1 MAEEPHLKGDEHAW
15 VGMKKIAP
23 DAKEF
28 EANGRRYR
36 VVSSLTVSRYED
48 FELFQ
53 LEVGI
58 GRSFEAIQQSINHA
72 YRLCNRVVKGEEVFA
87 ELAILLRDM
96 SIGASLAGTHTPHA
110 VLKMCALFLVRD
122 EEDLSRCPN
131 ELIEDKI
138 NDWREAGSTV
148 ESHILTEPELWW
160 FAPGPWKRGEELR
173 PVTVEALAGTVGIV
187 EGLLSAR
194 VTTP

>member
-122 EEDLSRCPN
+122 DEDLSRCPN

-138 NDWREAGSTV
+138 NDWREAGIDMGYFFTFALLTIPGFLQAYRSASRATSSAKVV
-148 ESHILTEPELWW
+148 ESEQGAQSTSSS
-160 FAPGPWKRGEELR
+160 
-173 PVTVEALAGTVGIV
+173 ALN
-187 EGLLSAR
+187 E
-194 VTTP
+194 

>member
-1 MAEEPHLKGDEHAW
+1 MAEEPHLNGDEHAW
-15 VGMKKIAP
+15 VGIKKIAP

-28 EANGRRYR
+28 TANGHRYR

-87 ELAILLRDM
+87 ELAIVLRDM
-96 SIGASLAGTHTPHA
+96 SIGAALAGTKTPHA

-122 EEDLSRCPN
+122 DEDLSRCPN

-138 NDWREAGSTV
+138 NDWREEGIDMGYFFTFALLTIPGFLQAYKSASRATSSGMAEGS
-148 ESHILTEPELWW
+148 EQG
-160 FAPGPWKRGEELR
+160 APS
-173 PVTVEALAGTVGIV
+173 TSS
-187 EGLLSAR
+187 SASSE
-194 VTTP
+194 

>member
-15 VGMKKIAP
+15 VGLKKIAP

-28 EANGRRYR
+28 TANGNRYR

-53 LEVGI
+53 LEVAI
-58 GRSFEAIQQSINHA
+58 GRSFESIQQSINHA

-87 ELAILLRDM
+87 ELAIVLRDM
-96 SIGASLAGTHTPHA
+96 SIGAALAGTKTPHA

-122 EEDLSRCPN
+122 DEDLSRCPN

-138 NDWREAGSTV
+138 NDWRTEGIDMGYFFTFAL
-148 ESHILTEPELWW
+148 LTI
-160 FAPGPWKRGEELR
+160 PGFLQAYKSASRA
-173 PVTVEALAGTVGIV
+173 TS
-187 EGLLSAR
+187 SAR
-194 VTTP
+194 AEGSEQGAPSTSSSASSA

>member
-122 EEDLSRCPN
+122 DEDLSRCPN

-138 NDWREAGSTV
+138 NDWREAGIDMGYFFTFALLTIPGFLQAYRSASRATSSAKVV
-148 ESHILTEPELWW
+148 ESEQG
-160 FAPGPWKRGEELR
+160 APS
-173 PVTVEALAGTVGIV
+173 TSNSALN
-187 EGLLSAR
+187 E
-194 VTTP
+194 

>member
-15 VGMKKIAP
+15 VGLKKIAP

-28 EANGRRYR
+28 MANGRRYR

-87 ELAILLRDM
+87 ELAIVLRDM
-96 SIGASLAGTHTPHA
+96 SIGAALAGTKTPHA

-138 NDWREAGSTV
+138 NDWREEGIDMGYFFTFALLTIPGFLQAYRSASRATSSAKAV
-148 ESHILTEPELWW
+148 ESEQGAQSTSS
-160 FAPGPWKRGEELR
+160 
-173 PVTVEALAGTVGIV
+173 
-187 EGLLSAR
+187 SASSA
-194 VTTP
+194 

>member
-15 VGMKKIAP
+15 VGLKKIAP

-28 EANGRRYR
+28 TANGKRYR
-36 VVSSLTVSRYED
+36 LISSLPISRYED

-53 LEVGI
+53 LEVAI

-96 SIGASLAGTHTPHA
+96 SIGAALAGTKTPHA

-122 EEDLSRCPN
+122 DEDLSRCPN

-138 NDWREAGSTV
+138 NDWREEGIDMGYFFTFALLTIPGFLQAYKSGFRATSSAKAV
-148 ESHILTEPELWW
+148 ESEQG
-160 FAPGPWKRGEELR
+160 APS
-173 PVTVEALAGTVGIV
+173 TSN
-187 EGLLSAR
+187 SASNE
-194 VTTP
+194 

>member
-1 MAEEPHLKGDEHAW
+1 MEQEPHLKGDEHAW
-15 VGMKKIAP
+15 VGLKKIPP

-28 EANGRRYR
+28 TANGNRYR

-53 LEVGI
+53 LEVAI
-58 GRSFEAIQQSINHA
+58 GRSFESIQQSINHA

-87 ELAILLRDM
+87 DLAIVLRDL
-96 SIGASLAGTHTPHA
+96 SIGATLAGTRTPHA

-122 EEDLSRCPN
+122 EEDLRSCPN

-138 NDWREAGSTV
+138 NDWREEGIDMGYFFTFALLTIPGFLAAYRSASRDTSSGKETGGKQGAPST
-148 ESHILTEPELWW
+148 SS
-160 FAPGPWKRGEELR
+160 
-173 PVTVEALAGTVGIV
+173 
-187 EGLLSAR
+187 SASNE
-194 VTTP
+194 

>member
-15 VGMKKIAP
+15 VGLKKIAP

-28 EANGRRYR
+28 MANGRRYR

-48 FELFQ
+48 FELLQ

-87 ELAILLRDM
+87 ELAIVLRDM
-96 SIGASLAGTHTPHA
+96 SIGAALAGTKTPHA

-138 NDWREAGSTV
+138 NDWREEGIDMGYFFTFALLTIPGFLQAYKSASRATSSAKAV
-148 ESHILTEPELWW
+148 ESEQGAQSTSS
-160 FAPGPWKRGEELR
+160 
-173 PVTVEALAGTVGIV
+173 
-187 EGLLSAR
+187 SASSA
-194 VTTP
+194 